1 MIVASPNVLHVA
13 MALDCVERGIPA
25 LVEKPVADT
34 VVSAR
39 RLCNAVQRSGVP
51 VLVGHHRRH
60 NPIIKTVREQI
71 AGGLIG
77 QLTAVVGLWLLKKP
91 DDYFDVAWRRERGGG
106 PILIN
111 LIHDIDNLRFIC
123 GEIAEVQALT
133 SNKVRG
139 FAVEDT
145 AALLLRF
152 ANGAIGTVTVSDATP
167 APWSWELASGENAAY
182 PEAGPALL
190 PLRRDQRLA
199 VRTHHADVV
208 LSRRERMVRAAGAR
222 RRGHWCAR
230 SAGRAAQAF
239 PCRHRPPRD
248 AIDFGRGCHG
258 HPCRRGSRKR
268 SGANRDPGF
277 AGPDHGAGRMNKRS
291 IATVSLSGPLDE
303 KLRAIAAAG
312 FDTVEIF
319 ENDLLSFGAS
329 PREVGQRCR
338 DLGLS
343 ICAFQPFR
351 DFEGMPEPQRAR
363 GFARAERKFDLMQE
377 LQTDLLLICSSVSPV
392 SLGGIDRAAADFREL
407 GELAARR
414 GLRVG
419 YEALAWGRHVSDHRD
434 AWEIVRRADHKSIGL
449 ILDSFH
455 TLAPKLPTGS
465 IRSIPAD
472 KIFLVQLADAPKLEL
487 DILSWSRHFRCFPGQ
502 GDLPVREF
510 MEAVAATGYAGPLS
524 LEIFN
529 DQFRAGAATRT
540 AIDGMRSLLL
550 LQDQLAAARPDGA
563 LAPKARSHGVGFIE
577 FAVNETKADSARRA
591 VRPARVSQD
600 RAAPQQGGRAV
611 VAGRNRT
618 RHQLRERRLCAFAL
632 RHPWARCL
640 RHCAR
645 RRQRRPRHG
654 PRRGTEDAD
663 LLTAGRTG

>member
-1 MIVASPNVLHVA
+1 
-13 MALDCVERGIPA
+13 
-25 LVEKPVADT
+25 
-34 VVSAR
+34 
-39 RLCNAVQRSGVP
+39 
-51 VLVGHHRRH
+51 
-60 NPIIKTVREQI
+60 
-71 AGGLIG
+71 
-77 QLTAVVGLWLLKKP
+77 
-91 DDYFDVAWRRERGGG
+91 
-106 PILIN
+106 
-111 LIHDIDNLRFIC
+111 
-123 GEIAEVQALT
+123 
-133 SNKVRG
+133 
-139 FAVEDT
+139 
-145 AALLLRF
+145 
-152 ANGAIGTVTVSDATP
+152 
-167 APWSWELASGENAAY
+167 
-182 PEAGPALL
+182 
-190 PLRRDQRLA
+190 
-199 VRTHHADVV
+199 
-208 LSRRERMVRAAGAR
+208 
-222 RRGHWCAR
+222 
-230 SAGRAAQAF
+230 
-239 PCRHRPPRD
+239 
-248 AIDFGRGCHG
+248 
-258 HPCRRGSRKR
+258 
-268 SGANRDPGF
+268 
-277 AGPDHGAGRMNKRS
+277 MNKRS

-312 FDTVEIF
+312 FDMVEIF

-329 PREVGQRCR
+329 PREVAQRCR

-407 GELAARR
+407 GELAAKR

-434 AWEIVRRADHKSIGL
+434 AWEIVRRADHTSIGI

-510 MEAVAATGYAGPLS
+510 MDAVAATGYAGPLS

-540 AIDGMRSLLL
+540 AVDGMRSLLL
-550 LQDQLAAARPDGA
+550 LQDQLAAARTDGAGDA

-577 FAVNETKADSARRA
+577 FAVNETKAVALADLFGQLGFRKTGLHRSKAVERWSQGGIELVINCESDGFAHSHYVTHGPGVCAIALDVDSA
-591 VRPARVSQD
+591 D
-600 RAAPQQGGRAV
+600 RAMDRARALKTRTFSQPVGPGELEIPAIHGVGGSLLYFLDSGGTNWDTDFEPVASDAASDRLRTVDHISQSMPYDEMLSWLLFYTGILDLQRLPQMEIADPHGLVQSQAIINTDQSLRIVVNGSVATRTLSARFISEFFGSGVQHIAFVCDDIFAV
-611 VAGRNRT
+611 VADMRARGAGFLDIPDNYYDDIEAKYDLDAAT
-618 RHQLRERRLCAFAL
+618 MAAL
-632 RHPWARCL
+632 RVNRILYDRDDDREFFQVYTHIFDERFFFEIV
-640 RHCAR
+640 
-645 RRQRRPRHG
+645 QRRNNYQGFGAANAAIRLAAQAREVRPMSMPR
-654 PRRGTEDAD
+654 A
-663 LLTAGRTG
+663 